1 MRQGSLLLC
10 MAVSPRGRGV
20 SPRIADSAPG
30 LRILRRGRG
39 FCAGAAGF
47 TPGARVLLLAAG
59 CSYIITGGGS
69 CTGPCRRGGVRALFK
84 QDARILCRGG
94 EPIRFGQG
102 HPAPLPGVGE
112 RTGPFQTGRTGP
124 LPGWLTVRKAPKG
137 RGGRHSPRGAKE
149 KSVFTRKIRYFFLFL
164 HQLGK

>member
-20 SPRIADSAPG
+20 SPRIAGSAPGLQVLLRGCRFSPSAADSAPG
-30 LRILRRGRG
+30 
-39 FCAGAAGF
+39 
-47 TPGARVLLLAAG
+47 PRVLLRGCRFYSGAAD
-59 CSYIITGGGS
+59 SYLYNGRRSLHGALPEGEAYGPFSNRTHGSFAGEGRTGHLQTG
-69 CTGPCRRGGVRALFK
+69 CTGPT
-84 QDARILCRGG
+84 GG
-94 EPIRFGQG
+94 E
-102 HPAPLPGVGE
+102 
-112 RTGPFQTGRTGP
+112 GRTGP

-137 RGGRHSPRGAKE
+137 RGGRHSLRGAKE